1 MKANFPLVR
10 TDKSLIEA
18 FVPLLAAAA
27 AASFGSESGKDC
39 GDGESV

>member
-1 MKANFPLVR
+1 MKPNFPLVR
-10 TDKSLIEA
+10 TDKSLIDA
-18 FVPLLAAAA
+18 FVPLLDAA